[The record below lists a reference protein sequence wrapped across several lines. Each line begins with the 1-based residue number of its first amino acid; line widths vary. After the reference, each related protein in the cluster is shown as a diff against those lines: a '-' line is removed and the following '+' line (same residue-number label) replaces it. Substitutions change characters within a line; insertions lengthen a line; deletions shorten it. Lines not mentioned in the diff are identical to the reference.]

1 VTYLWPPWLTGSY
14 HPRFGDDATI
24 TVTAASSFTVAVRVP
39 GWATAATVDGKA
51 APNGTLVEVPPTPR
65 NSDPQELFL
74 GPQKYLLMEIPWA
87 PITFL
92 GPDNIPCSE
101 SRAQVRLGDRRR
113 PVRPVRRHVRPALLA
128 AGVRSAQ

>member
-1 VTYLWPPWLTGSY
+1 MEVTYLWPPWLTGSY

-74 GPQKYLLMEIPWA
+74 GRP
-87 PITFL
+87 
-92 GPDNIPCSE
+92 
-101 SRAQVRLGDRRR
+101 RLGQEKQKKSALRYGFLISINALMQIKC
-113 PVRPVRRHVRPALLA
+113 HV
-128 AGVRSAQ
+128 